1 MAIYL
6 ALKELWRLRGRFLL
20 VSMVIALI
28 TLLVLFIAG
37 LAEGLGAGN
46 IEYLSRLKAD
56 IIVYQANS
64 QQSISASR
72 LDRSKMNAVAR
83 LDGVEAVGPIGASS
97 ATIVFADGLA
107 NAKPIDVSLLGVEP
121 GRPGDVPVREGRT
134 FSSRRAN
141 EVVVDR
147 NTAYRAKLKPG
158 DSVTLK
164 TVQGT
169 DEKFYTLQVVGISD
183 GQQFFLRPS
192 VFAPDITWDKI
203 RPKGNELSNGDLAYN
218 VLAVKLND
226 PAQVKAMQQTIT
238 QNVERVETA
247 DLITA
252 YKKTP
257 GYAEQQA
264 TLDTQRIFTLIIGV
278 LVIGGFF
285 QIQTLQKVPQI
296 GMLKAIGA
304 RNRTVALASI
314 FQVTLVTIIGVAIGA
329 AFTLMLAAN
338 FPVTVPI
345 VFKPNTTMIAI
356 VSLLLIGPIGGLV
369 SVRYS
374 LGIEPLRALGLG

>member
-6 ALKELWRLRGRFLL
+6 SMKELWRLRGRFLL

-46 IEYLSRLKAD
+46 IEYLSKLNAD
-56 IIVYQANS
+56 VIVYQENS

-72 LDRSKMNAVAR
+72 LDRSKLNDVAR
-83 LDGVEAVGPIGASS
+83 IDGVQDVGPIGTSS
-97 ATIVFADGLA
+97 ATIVFADGSL
-107 NAKPIDVSLLGVEP
+107 KPFDVSLLGVEP
-121 GRPGDVPVREGRT
+121 GKPGDVPVREGQT

-147 NTAYRAKLKPG
+147 NTAFRAKLKPG

-169 DEKFYTLQVVGISD
+169 NEEFYTLQVVGISD

-192 VFAPDITWDKI
+192 VFVPDITWDKI
-203 RPKGNELSNGDLAYN
+203 RPKGVEPAGRELAYN
-218 VLAVKLND
+218 VFAVKLSD
-226 PAQVKAMQQTIT
+226 PAQLKEMQQIIP
-238 QNVERVETA
+238 QRVERVETA
-247 DLITA
+247 DIITA

-296 GMLKAIGA
+296 GMLKAIGG
-304 RNRTVALASI
+304 RNRTVAVASI
-314 FQVTLVTIIGVAIGA
+314 FQVTIVTIIGVAIGTA
-329 AFTLMLAAN
+329 LTLLLAAN

-345 VFKPNTTMIAI
+345 VFRSTTTTIAI

-374 LGIEPLRALGLG
+374 LRIEPLRALGLG

>member
-6 ALKELWRLRGRFLL
+6 SMKELWRLRGRFLL

-46 IEYLSRLKAD
+46 IEYLSKLNAD
-56 IIVYQANS
+56 VIVYQENS

-72 LDRSKMNAVAR
+72 LDRSKLNDVAR
-83 LDGVEAVGPIGASS
+83 IDGVQDVGPIGTSS
-97 ATIVFADGLA
+97 ATIVFADGSL
-107 NAKPIDVSLLGVEP
+107 KPFDVSLLGVEP
-121 GRPGDVPVREGRT
+121 GKPGDVPVREGQT

-147 NTAYRAKLKPG
+147 NTAFRAKLKPG

-169 DEKFYTLQVVGISD
+169 NEEFYTLQVAGISD

-192 VFAPDITWDKI
+192 VFVPDITWDKI
-203 RPKGNELSNGDLAYN
+203 RPKGVEPAGRELAYN
-218 VLAVKLND
+218 VFAVKLSD
-226 PAQVKAMQQTIT
+226 PAQLKEMQQIIP
-238 QNVERVETA
+238 QRVERVETV
-247 DLITA
+247 DIITA

-304 RNRTVALASI
+304 RNRTVAVASI
-314 FQVTLVTIIGVAIGA
+314 FQVTIVTIIGVAIGA
-329 AFTLMLAAN
+329 AFTLLLAAN

-345 VFKPNTTMIAI
+345 VFRSTTTTIAI

-374 LGIEPLRALGLG
+374 LRIEPLRALGLG

>member
-6 ALKELWRLRGRFLL
+6 SLKELWRLRGRFLL

-46 IEYLSRLKAD
+46 IEYLSKLDAD
-56 IIVYQANS
+56 VIVYQENS

-72 LDRSKMNAVAR
+72 LDRSKLNDVAR
-83 LDGVEAVGPIGASS
+83 LAGAQDVGPIGTSS
-97 ATIVFADGLA
+97 ATIVFADGSV
-107 NAKPIDVSLLGVEP
+107 KPFDVSLLGVEP
-121 GRPGDVPVREGRT
+121 GKPGDVPVREGQT

-147 NTAYRAKLKPG
+147 NTAFRAKLKPG

-169 DEKFYTLQVVGISD
+169 DEKFYTLQVAGITD

-203 RPKGNELSNGDLAYN
+203 RPKGVEPAGRELAYN
-218 VLAVKLND
+218 VFAVKLSD
-226 PAQVKAMQQTIT
+226 PARLKDMQQIIS
-238 QNVERVETA
+238 QRVERVETA
-247 DLITA
+247 DIVTA

-304 RNRTVALASI
+304 RNRTVAFASI
-314 FQVTLVTIIGVAIGA
+314 FQVTIVTIIGVAIGTA
-329 AFTLMLAAN
+329 LTLLLAAN

-345 VFKPNTTMIAI
+345 VFKSNTTTIAI

-374 LGIEPLRALGLG
+374 LRIEPLKALGLG

>member
-6 ALKELWRLRGRFLL
+6 SLKELWRLRGRFLL

-46 IEYLSRLKAD
+46 IEYLSKLNAD
-56 IIVYQANS
+56 IIVYQENS

-72 LDRSKMNAVAR
+72 LDRSKINAVAR
-83 LDGVEAVGPIGASS
+83 IAGVKDVGPIGAST
-97 ATIVFADGLA
+97 ATIVFADGS
-107 NAKPIDVSLLGVEP
+107 KPIDVSLLGVEP
-121 GRPGDVPVREGRT
+121 GKPGDVPIREGQT

-158 DSVTLK
+158 DDVTLK

-169 DEKFYTLQVVGISD
+169 DEKYYTLRVVGISD
-183 GQQFFLRPS
+183 GQQYFLRPS

-203 RPKGNELSNGDLAYN
+203 RPKGNEPATGDLAYN
-218 VLAVKLND
+218 VFAVKLND
-226 PAQVKAMQQTIT
+226 PTQVKGMQQTIT

-257 GYAEQQA
+257 GYVEQQS

-314 FQVTLVTIIGVAIGA
+314 FQVTIVTIIGVAIGA
-329 AFTLMLAAN
+329 AFTLLLAAN

-345 VFKPNTTMIAI
+345 VFKSNTTLIAI

-374 LGIEPLRALGLG
+374 LRIEPLRALGLG

>member
-1 MAIYL
+1 
-6 ALKELWRLRGRFLL
+6 
-20 VSMVIALI
+20 VQ
-28 TLLVLFIAG
+28 
-37 LAEGLGAGN
+37 
-46 IEYLSRLKAD
+46 D
-56 IIVYQANS
+56 
-64 QQSISASR
+64 
-72 LDRSKMNAVAR
+72 
-83 LDGVEAVGPIGASS
+83 VGPIGASN
-97 ATIVFADGLA
+97 ATIVFPDGAA

-121 GRPGDVPVREGRT
+121 GKPGDVPVREGRT

-158 DSVTLK
+158 DNVTLK

-169 DEKFYTLQVVGISD
+169 DEKYYTLQVVGISD
-183 GQQFFLRPS
+183 GQQYFLRPS
-192 VFAPDITWDKI
+192 IFAPDMTWDKI
-203 RPKGNELSNGDLAYN
+203 RPKGSETADGELAYN
-218 VLAVKLND
+218 IFAVKLSD
-226 PAQVKAMQQTIT
+226 PSQAHVRAMQQIIT
-238 QNVERVETA
+238 QRVERVETA
-247 DLITA
+247 DLATA

-314 FQVTLVTIIGVAIGA
+314 FQVTIVTIIGVAIGA
-329 AFTLMLAAN
+329 ALTLLLAAN

-345 VFKPNTTMIAI
+345 VFKPNTTLIAI
-356 VSLLLIGPIGGLV
+356 GSLLLIGPLGGLV

-374 LGIEPLRALGLG
+374 LRIEPLRALGLG

>member
-6 ALKELWRLRGRFLL
+6 SMKELWRLRGRFLL

-46 IEYLSRLKAD
+46 IEYLSKLNAD
-56 IIVYQANS
+56 IIVYQENS

-72 LDRSKMNAVAR
+72 LDRSKLNDVAR
-83 LDGVEAVGPIGASS
+83 LDGVEAVGPLGTSS
-97 ATIVFADGLA
+97 ATIVLPDGG
-107 NAKPIDVSLLGVEP
+107 KPIDVSLLGVEP
-121 GRPGDVPVREGRT
+121 GKPGDVPIREGQT

-147 NTAYRAKLKPG
+147 NTAFRAKLKPG

-169 DEKFYTLQVVGISD
+169 DEKLYTLQVVGISD

-192 VFAPDITWDKI
+192 VIVPDITWDKI
-203 RPKGNELSNGDLAYN
+203 RPKGGEPNTGDLAYN
-218 VLAVKLND
+218 VFAVKLSD
-226 PAQVKAMQQTIT
+226 PSQVKAMQQVIA
-238 QNVERVETA
+238 QRVQRVETA
-247 DLITA
+247 DLVTA

-314 FQVTLVTIIGVAIGA
+314 FQVTIVTIIGVAIGTA
-329 AFTLMLAAN
+329 LTLLLAAN

-345 VFKPNTTMIAI
+345 VFRSNTTTIAI

-374 LGIEPLRALGLG
+374 LRIEPLRALGLG

>member
-6 ALKELWRLRGRFLL
+6 SLKELWRLRGRFLL
-20 VSMVIALI
+20 VSLVIALI

-46 IEYLSRLKAD
+46 IEYLSKLNAD
-56 IIVYQANS
+56 VIVYQENS

-72 LDRSKMNAVAR
+72 LDRSRLNDVAR
-83 LDGVEAVGPIGASS
+83 IEGVKDVGPLGVSN
-97 ATIVFADGLA
+97 ATIVFADGSL
-107 NAKPIDVSLLGVEP
+107 KPIDVSLLGIEP
-121 GRPGDVPVREGRT
+121 GKPGDVPIRQGQT

-141 EVVVDR
+141 EVVVDL
-147 NTAYRAKLKPG
+147 NTAYRAKLEPG
-158 DSVTLK
+158 DDVTLK

-169 DEKFYTLQVVGISD
+169 DEQFYTLQVVGISD
-183 GQQFFLRPS
+183 GQQYFLRPS
-192 VFAPDITWDKI
+192 VFVPDITWDKI
-203 RPKGNELSNGDLAYN
+203 RPKGGEPATGELAYN
-218 VLAVKLND
+218 VFAVKLSD
-226 PAQVKAMQQTIT
+226 PAQAKAMQQIIP
-238 QNVERVETA
+238 QQVERVEAA

-252 YKKTP
+252 YQKTP

-304 RNRTVALASI
+304 RNRTVAVASI
-314 FQVTLVTIIGVAIGA
+314 FQVTVVTIIGVAIGA
-329 AFTLMLAAN
+329 AFTLLLAAN

-345 VFKPNTTMIAI
+345 VFKPNTTLIALA
-356 VSLLLIGPIGGLV
+356 SLLLIGPIGGLV

-374 LGIEPLRALGLG
+374 LRIEPLRALGLG

>member
-6 ALKELWRLRGRFLL
+6 SLKELWRLRGRFLL
-20 VSMVIALI
+20 VSLVIALI

-46 IEYLSRLKAD
+46 IEYLSKLNAD
-56 IIVYQANS
+56 IIVYQENS

-72 LDRSKMNAVAR
+72 LDRSKLNDVAR
-83 LDGVEAVGPIGASS
+83 LEGVQDVGPIGTSN
-97 ATIVFADGLA
+97 ATIVFADG
-107 NAKPIDVSLLGVEP
+107 AKPIDVSLLGVEP
-121 GRPGDVPVREGRT
+121 GKPGDVPVREGRT

-158 DSVTLK
+158 DNVTLK

-169 DEKFYTLQVVGISD
+169 DEKYYTLQVAGISD

-192 VFAPDITWDKI
+192 VFAPDMTWDKI
-203 RPKGNELSNGDLAYN
+203 RPKGNEPAGSELAYN
-218 VLAVKLND
+218 IFAVKLSD
-226 PAQVKAMQQTIT
+226 PSQARMRALQQLIS
-238 QNVERVETA
+238 QRVERVETA
-247 DLITA
+247 DLATA

-329 AFTLMLAAN
+329 AFTLLLAAS

-345 VFKPNTTMIAI
+345 VFKPNTTLIAI
-356 VSLLLIGPIGGLV
+356 ASLLLIGPIGGLV

-374 LGIEPLRALGLG
+374 LRIEPLRALGLG

>member
-6 ALKELWRLRGRFLL
+6 SLKEIWRNRGRFLL
-20 VSMVIALI
+20 VSLVIALI

-46 IEYLSRLKAD
+46 IEYLSKLDAD
-56 IIVYQANS
+56 LIVFQQNS
-64 QQSISASR
+64 QLSIGASR
-72 LDRSKMNAVAR
+72 LDRSKLNDVAR
-83 LDGVEAVGPIGASS
+83 IDGVQAVGPIGVSN
-97 ATIVFADGLA
+97 ATIVFADGS
-107 NAKPIDVSLLGVEP
+107 KPLEVSLIGVEP
-121 GRPGDVPVREGRT
+121 GRPGEPVVKQGRT
-134 FSSRRAN
+134 FESRRAN
-141 EVVVDR
+141 EVVVDL
-147 NTAYRAKLKPG
+147 NTALRAKLKPG
-158 DSVTLK
+158 DEVTLK

-169 DEKFYTLQVVGISD
+169 KEELHTLLVAGISD
-183 GQQFFLRPS
+183 GQQYSLRPS

-203 RPKGNELSNGDLAYN
+203 RAKGAEESGSSELTYN
-218 VLAVKLND
+218 VFAVKLRD
-226 PAQVKAMQQTIT
+226 PARMKDLLKIIP

-247 DLITA
+247 DLVTA
-252 YKKTP
+252 YRKTP

-304 RNRTVALASI
+304 PSRTVAIASI
-314 FQVTLVTIIGVAIGA
+314 FQVTVVTIIGVAIGA
-329 AFTLMLAAN
+329 AATLLLAAN

-345 VFKPNTTMIAI
+345 VFKANTATAAI
-356 VSLLLIGPIGGLV
+356 ISLLLIGPIGGLV

-374 LGIEPLRALGLG
+374 VRIEPLRALGLGG

>member
-6 ALKELWRLRGRFLL
+6 SLKEIWRLRGRFLL
-20 VSMVIALI
+20 ISLVIALI
-28 TLLVLFIAG
+28 TLLVLFVAG

-46 IEYLSRLKAD
+46 IEYLSKLNAD
-56 IIVYQANS
+56 LLVYQENS
-64 QQSISASR
+64 QLSISGSR
-72 LDRSKMNAVAR
+72 IERSKLNDIAR
-83 LDGVEAVGPIGASS
+83 LDGVAAAGPVAVSS
-97 ATIVFADGLA
+97 ATIVFADGS
-107 NAKPIDVSLLGVEP
+107 KPLDVSLLGVEP
-121 GRPGDVPVREGRT
+121 GKPGDVPVKQGRT
-134 FSSRRAN
+134 FESRRAN
-141 EVVVDR
+141 EAVIDL
-147 NTAYRAKLKPG
+147 NTSVRAKAKVG
-158 DSVTLK
+158 DTITLK
-164 TVQGT
+164 NVQGT
-169 DEKFYTLQVVGISD
+169 KEEFFTLTVVGISE

-192 VFAPDITWDKI
+192 VIVADITWDRI
-203 RPKGNELSNGDLAYN
+203 RPKGTEPSGELTYN
-218 VLAVKLND
+218 VIAVKLTD
-226 PAQVKAMQQTIT
+226 PAQLKAMQQTIA

-247 DLITA
+247 DIVTA

-304 RNRTVALASI
+304 PSRTVAIASI
-314 FQVTLVTIIGVAIGA
+314 FQVTVVTIIGVFIGA
-329 AFTLMLAAN
+329 ALTLLLAAN

-345 VFKPNTTMIAI
+345 VFRPNSTLIAI
-356 VSLLLIGPIGGLV
+356 ASLLLIGPIGGLV

-374 LGIEPLRALGLG
+374 LRIEPLRALGLGG

>member
-6 ALKELWRLRGRFLL
+6 SLKELWRLRGRFLL

-46 IEYLSRLKAD
+46 IEYLSKLNAD
-56 IIVYQANS
+56 VIVYQENS

-72 LDRSKMNAVAR
+72 LDRSKLNDVAR
-83 LDGVEAVGPIGASS
+83 IEGVQDVGPIGASS
-97 ATIVFADGLA
+97 ATMVFADGSI
-107 NAKPIDVSLLGVEP
+107 KPFDVSLLGVEP
-121 GRPGDVPVREGRT
+121 GEPGDVPIREGQT
-134 FSSRRAN
+134 FSNRRAN

-147 NTAYRAKLKPG
+147 NTAFRAKLKPG

-169 DEKFYTLQVVGISD
+169 NEEFYTLQVAGISD

-192 VFAPDITWDKI
+192 VFVPDITWDKI
-203 RPKGNELSNGDLAYN
+203 RPKGGEPNTGELAYN
-218 VLAVKLND
+218 VFAVKLSD
-226 PAQVKAMQQTIT
+226 PSQLKDMQQIIS
-238 QNVERVETA
+238 QRVERVETA
-247 DLITA
+247 DIITA

-304 RNRTVALASI
+304 RNRTVAFASI
-314 FQVTLVTIIGVAIGA
+314 FQVTIVTIIGVAIGTGL
-329 AFTLMLAAN
+329 TLLLAAN

-345 VFKPNTTMIAI
+345 VFRSNTTTIAI

-374 LGIEPLRALGLG
+374 LRIEPLKALGLG

>member
-1 MAIYL
+1 MAVYL
-6 ALKELWRLRGRFLL
+6 SLKELWRLRGRFLL
-20 VSMVIALI
+20 VSLVIALI

-46 IEYLSRLKAD
+46 IEYLSKLNAD
-56 IIVYQANS
+56 VIVYQENS
-64 QQSISASR
+64 QQSIGASR
-72 LDRSKMNAVAR
+72 LDRSKLNDVAR
-83 LDGVEAVGPIGASS
+83 LEGVQDVGPIGVSN
-97 ATIVFADGLA
+97 ATIVFADGIA
-107 NAKPIDVSLLGVEP
+107 VAKPLDVSLLGVEP
-121 GRPGDVPVREGRT
+121 GKPGDVPIRQGQT

-141 EVVVDR
+141 EVVVDL

-169 DEKFYTLQVVGISD
+169 DENFYTLQVAGISD

-192 VFAPDITWDKI
+192 VFVPDMTWDKI
-203 RPKGNELSNGDLAYN
+203 RPRGGEPASGELAYN
-218 VLAVKLND
+218 VFAVKLSD
-226 PAQVKAMQQTIT
+226 PTQVKAMQQIIP
-238 QNVERVETA
+238 QRVERVETA
-247 DLITA
+247 DLATA

-304 RNRTVALASI
+304 RNRTVAVASI
-314 FQVTLVTIIGVAIGA
+314 FQVTVVTIIGVAIGA

-345 VFKPNTTMIAI
+345 VFKANTTLIAL

-374 LGIEPLRALGLG
+374 LRIEPLRALGLG

>member
-6 ALKELWRLRGRFLL
+6 SLKELWRLRGRFLL

-46 IEYLSRLKAD
+46 IEYLSKLNAD
-56 IIVYQANS
+56 VIVYQENS

-72 LDRSKMNAVAR
+72 LDRAKMNDVAR
-83 LDGVEAVGPIGASS
+83 LPGVEAVGPIGTSS
-97 ATIVFADGLA
+97 ATIVLPDG
-107 NAKPIDVSLLGVEP
+107 AKPIDVSLLGIEP
-121 GRPGDVPVREGRT
+121 GKPGDVPITEGRT
-134 FSSRRAN
+134 FSGRRAN

-147 NTAYRAKLKPG
+147 NTAFRAKLKPG

-169 DEKFYTLQVVGISD
+169 DEKFYALQVAGITD

-203 RPKGNELSNGDLAYN
+203 RPRGGEPAGDLAYN
-218 VLAVKLND
+218 VFAVKLSD
-226 PAQVKAMQQTIT
+226 PTQTKAMLQTIP
-238 QNVERVETA
+238 QQVGRVETA
-247 DLITA
+247 DIVTA

-304 RNRTVALASI
+304 RNRTVAVASI
-314 FQVTLVTIIGVAIGA
+314 FQVTIVTIIGVAIGTVL
-329 AFTLMLAAN
+329 TLLLAAN

-345 VFKPNTTMIAI
+345 VFKSNTTTVAI

-374 LGIEPLRALGLG
+374 LRIEPLRALGLG

>member
-1 MAIYL
+1 MAVYL
-6 ALKELWRLRGRFLL
+6 SLKELWRLRGRFLL
-20 VSMVIALI
+20 VSLVIALI

-46 IEYLSRLKAD
+46 IEYLSKLNAD
-56 IIVYQANS
+56 VIVYQENS

-72 LDRSKMNAVAR
+72 LDRSKMNDVAR
-83 LDGVEAVGPIGASS
+83 VEGVKAVGPIGVSS
-97 ATIVFADGLA
+97 ATIVFADGS
-107 NAKPIDVSLLGVEP
+107 KPIDVSLLGIEP
-121 GRPGDVPVREGRT
+121 GKPGDVPIRQGQT

-141 EVVVDR
+141 EVVVDL

-158 DSVTLK
+158 DNVTLK

-169 DEKFYTLQVVGISD
+169 DEKYYTLQVAGISD

-192 VFAPDITWDKI
+192 VFVPDITWDKI
-203 RPKGNELSNGDLAYN
+203 RPKGDEPATGELAYN
-218 VLAVKLND
+218 VFAVKLND
-226 PAQVKAMQQTIT
+226 PSEVKAMQQIIPRR
-238 QNVERVETA
+238 VERVETA
-247 DLITA
+247 DLATA

-264 TLDTQRIFTLIIGV
+264 TLETQRIFTLIIGV

-304 RNRTVALASI
+304 RNRTVAVASI

-345 VFKPNTTMIAI
+345 VFKANTTLIAI

-374 LGIEPLRALGLG
+374 LRIEPLRALGLG

>member
-1 MAIYL
+1 MAVYL
-6 ALKELWRLRGRFLL
+6 SLKEIWRNRGRFLL
-20 VSMVIALI
+20 VSLVIALI

-46 IEYLSRLKAD
+46 IEYLSKLDAD
-56 IIVYQANS
+56 LIVFQQNS
-64 QQSISASR
+64 QLSIGASR
-72 LDRSKMNAVAR
+72 LDRSKLNDVAR
-83 LDGVEAVGPIGASS
+83 IDGVQAVGPIGVSN
-97 ATIVFADGLA
+97 ATIVFADGS
-107 NAKPIDVSLLGVEP
+107 KPLDVSLIGVEP
-121 GRPGDVPVREGRT
+121 GRPGEPVVKQGRT
-134 FSSRRAN
+134 FESRRAN
-141 EVVVDR
+141 EVVVDL
-147 NTAYRAKLKPG
+147 NTALRAKLKPG
-158 DSVTLK
+158 DEVTLK

-169 DEKFYTLQVVGISD
+169 KEELHTLLVAGISD
-183 GQQFFLRPS
+183 GQQYSLRPS
-192 VFAPDITWDKI
+192 VFVPDITWDKI
-203 RPKGNELSNGDLAYN
+203 RAKGAEESGSSELTYN
-218 VLAVKLND
+218 VFAVKLRD
-226 PAQVKAMQQTIT
+226 PARTKDLLKNIP

-247 DLITA
+247 DLVTA

-304 RNRTVALASI
+304 PSRTVAIASI
-314 FQVTLVTIIGVAIGA
+314 FQVTVVTIIGVAIGA
-329 AFTLMLAAN
+329 AATLLLAAN

-345 VFKPNTTMIAI
+345 VFKANTATAAI
-356 VSLLLIGPIGGLV
+356 ISLLLIGPIGGLV

-374 LGIEPLRALGLG
+374 VRIEPLRALGLGG

>member
-6 ALKELWRLRGRFLL
+6 SMKELWRLRGRFLL

-46 IEYLSRLKAD
+46 IEYLSKLNAD
-56 IIVYQANS
+56 VIVYQENS

-72 LDRSKMNAVAR
+72 LDRSKLNDVAR
-83 LDGVEAVGPIGASS
+83 LPGVEAVGPIGASS
-97 ATIVFADGLA
+97 ATIVLPDGG
-107 NAKPIDVSLLGVEP
+107 KPIDVSLLGVEP
-121 GRPGDVPVREGRT
+121 GKPGDVPIREGQT

-147 NTAYRAKLKPG
+147 NTAFRAKLKPG
-158 DSVTLK
+158 DNVTLK

-169 DEKFYTLQVVGISD
+169 DEKFYTLQVAGISD

-192 VFAPDITWDKI
+192 VFVPDITWDKI
-203 RPKGNELSNGDLAYN
+203 RPKGGEPNTGELAYN
-218 VLAVKLND
+218 VFAVKLSD
-226 PAQVKAMQQTIT
+226 PTQAQAMQQIIP
-238 QNVERVETA
+238 QRVERVETA

-304 RNRTVALASI
+304 RNRTVAIASI
-314 FQVTLVTIIGVAIGA
+314 FQVTIVTIIGVAIGA
-329 AFTLMLAAN
+329 AFTLLLAAN

-356 VSLLLIGPIGGLV
+356 TSLLLIGPIGGLV

-374 LGIEPLRALGLG
+374 LRIEPLRALGLG

>member
-6 ALKELWRLRGRFLL
+6 SLKELWRLRGRFLL
-20 VSMVIALI
+20 VSVVIALI

-46 IEYLSRLKAD
+46 IEYLSKLNAEV
-56 IIVYQANS
+56 IVYQENS

-72 LDRSKMNAVAR
+72 LDRSRLNDVAR
-83 LDGVEAVGPIGASS
+83 LAGVQAVGPIGVSN
-97 ATIVFADGLA
+97 ATIVFAD
-107 NAKPIDVSLLGVEP
+107 NRKSIEVSLLGIEP
-121 GRPGDVPVREGRT
+121 GKPGDVPIREGQT

-141 EVVVDR
+141 EAVIDR
-147 NTAYRAKLKPG
+147 NTAYRTQLKPG
-158 DSVTLK
+158 DTLTLK

-169 DEKFYTLQVVGISD
+169 NEEFYALKVAGLSE

-192 VFAPDITWDKI
+192 VFVPDMTWDKI
-203 RPKGNELSNGDLAYN
+203 RPRGGEPTNSELTYN
-218 VLAVKLND
+218 VFAVQLND
-226 PAQVKAMQQTIT
+226 STQVKAMQQLIA
-238 QNVERVETA
+238 QRLERVETA

-252 YKKTP
+252 YQKTP

-304 RNRTVALASI
+304 RNRTVAVASI

-329 AFTLMLAAN
+329 ALTLLLAAN

-345 VFKPNTTMIAI
+345 VFKANTTLVAL

-374 LGIEPLRALGLG
+374 LRIEPLRALGLG

>member
-6 ALKELWRLRGRFLL
+6 SMKEFWRLRGRFLL

-46 IEYLSRLKAD
+46 IEYLSKMNAD
-56 IIVYQANS
+56 VIVYQENS
-64 QQSISASR
+64 QQAISASR
-72 LDRSKMNAVAR
+72 LDRSKLNDVAR
-83 LDGVEAVGPIGASS
+83 LEGVRDVGPIGVSN
-97 ATIVFADGLA
+97 ATIVFADGG
-107 NAKPIDVSLLGVEP
+107 KPLDVSLLGIEP
-121 GRPGDVPVREGRT
+121 GKPGDVPIRQGRT
-134 FSSRRAN
+134 FASRRAN

-164 TVQGT
+164 TVQGV
-169 DEKFYTLQVVGISD
+169 DEKFYTLQVAGISD
-183 GQQFFLRPS
+183 GQQYFLRPS
-192 VFAPDITWDKI
+192 VFVPDLTWDKI
-203 RPKGNELSNGDLAYN
+203 RSKGDEPSGGELTYN
-218 VLAVKLND
+218 VFAVKLND
-226 PAQVKAMQQTIT
+226 PAQVRAMQQIIS
-238 QNVERVETA
+238 QRVERVETA

-304 RNRTVALASI
+304 RNRTVAGAVIL
-314 FQVTLVTIIGVAIGA
+314 QVTLVTIIGVAIGA
-329 AFTLMLAAN
+329 AFTLLLAAN

-345 VFKPNTTMIAI
+345 VFKANTTLIAI

-374 LGIEPLRALGLG
+374 LRIEPQRALGLG

>member
-1 MAIYL
+1 
-6 ALKELWRLRGRFLL
+6 
-20 VSMVIALI
+20 
-28 TLLVLFIAG
+28 
-37 LAEGLGAGN
+37 GAGN
-46 IEYLSRLKAD
+46 IEYLSKLNAD
-56 IIVYQANS
+56 VIVYQENS

-72 LDRSKMNAVAR
+72 LNRSKLNDVAR
-83 LDGVEAVGPIGASS
+83 IEGVEAVGPIGASS
-97 ATIVFADGLA
+97 ATIVLPDGVA

-121 GRPGDVPVREGRT
+121 GKPGDVPIREGQT

-147 NTAYRAKLKPG
+147 NTAFRAKLKPG

-169 DEKFYTLQVVGISD
+169 NEEFYTLQVVGISD

-192 VFAPDITWDKI
+192 VFVPDITWDKI
-203 RPKGNELSNGDLAYN
+203 RPKGGEPDTGELAYN
-218 VLAVKLND
+218 IFAVKLSD
-226 PAQVKAMQQTIT
+226 PAQVKAMQQIIP
-238 QNVERVETA
+238 QRVERVETA
-247 DLITA
+247 DISTA

-257 GYAEQQA
+257 GYAEQQS

-329 AFTLMLAAN
+329 AFTLLLAAN

-345 VFKPNTTMIAI
+345 VFTPNTTMIAI

-374 LGIEPLRALGLG
+374 LRIEPLRALGLG